1 MPRVKRGT
9 HRAARRKKVLEQA
22 SGYYGSKHRLHLI
35 ARRQLEKSLQ
45 YAYRDRRVRKREFR
59 ALWIV
64 RINAGCR
71 MLGLKYSE
79 LIKTLKDKGVTLDR
93 KVLAHIAATDFATFK
108 TIVEQ
113 VRA

>member
-64 RINAGCR
+64 RINAACR

-79 LIKTLKDKGVTLDR
+79 LIKSLKDKGVALDR
-93 KVLAHIAATDFATFK
+93 KALAYIAANDFPTFK

>member
-1 MPRVKRGT
+1 MPRVKRST
-9 HRAARRKKVLEQA
+9 HRAARRKKVMDQTA
-22 SGYYGSKHRLHLI
+22 GYYGSKHRLHLI

-64 RINAGCR
+64 RINAACR

-79 LIKTLKDKGVTLDR
+79 FVKSLKDKGVTLDR
-93 KVLAHIAATDFATFK
+93 KALAYIAANDFPTFK

>member
-1 MPRVKRGT
+1 MSRVKRSVG
-9 HRAARRKKVLEQA
+9 ARKKRRKVLEQA
-22 SGYYGSKHRLHLI
+22 KGYRATKNSSYKR
-35 ARRQLEKSLQ
+35 AKEQVQRSLQ

-64 RINAGCR
+64 RINAACR

-79 LIKTLKDKGVTLDR
+79 LIKTLKDKGVSLDR
-93 KVLAHIAATDFATFK
+93 KVLAHIAATDFPTFK